1 MRQLLS
7 LTYHECWQ
15 GPSAAI
21 DYTQAT
27 HLLGIRRGAQNQLIR
42 HLSHLLFQIHCGV
55 HLWRKEKEESVSS
68 ATFSFCYSSYAT
80 HLIGDDFEHCRR
92 VVLFRVIQEADGP
105 VLLIDLYVN

>member
-15 GPSAAI
+15 RPSAAI
-21 DYTQAT
+21 DYTQVT

-55 HLWRKEKEESVSS
+55 HLWCKEEEESVSS
-68 ATFSFCYSSYAT
+68 ATFSFQLRLFATPLMQFTLSVMILSIAGESYCSGLSRKRT
-80 HLIGDDFEHCRR
+80 VPSC
-92 VVLFRVIQEADGP
+92 
-105 VLLIDLYVN
+105 